1 MRKILIVAHT
11 EFSTLVRSKAFIAGV
26 LLLPV
31 MMGLSLGLTR
41 ATRRVTDNKDRT
53 FAIVD
58 YTGVVGAPL
67 AAVAKL
73 FDPGT
78 QLGDTRPG
86 GAASS
91 RFIAVPVDTAG
102 RQPDDLRLELS
113 DRVRKGELFAFVEV
127 PANVIDPAADAR
139 IQYYSDHPSYTT
151 LPTWLRVAAN
161 GVIISE
167 RFRRA
172 SIDRALVARLSKQA
186 TVDSLDLFERGA
198 DGTIKPAG
206 KVDTARA
213 IGVPIAIM
221 GLMFITIMSSGP
233 GLLNSVIE
241 EKMSRISEVLMG
253 SLTPFQLMVGKLVGS
268 VSVSVLLA
276 TIYVAGGL
284 ITARYYGGYT
294 NTVTASLLAWFLAL
308 SGDVDSDVR
317 GRVHRRRRGVLRPEG
332 LPGHDDPGHDAP
344 DGPDVSLVPGAPRP
358 RRHDVDIAVARADR
372 SAVPDDAANLARPGP
387 AGMADCSRGRIDGG
401 NHRRDDL
408 GGGENLPHRLADAGQ
423 DRDTRRD
430 DALGSRSVVSPR
442 LRLGGADD
450 NRRVVAAKGE

>member
-1 MRKILIVAHT
+1 MRKILIVAQT

-31 MMGLSLGLTR
+31 MMGLSFGLTR
-41 ATRRVTDNKDRT
+41 ATRKVTDNKDRT

-67 AAVAKL
+67 AAVARL
-73 FDPGT
+73 FDPGS

-91 RFIAVPVDTAG
+91 RFIPVQIETAG

-113 DRVRKGELFAFVEV
+113 DRVRKGELFAFIEV
-127 PANVIDPAADAR
+127 PENVIDPAAEAR
-139 IQYYSDHPSYTT
+139 ILYYSDHPSYTT

-167 RFRRA
+167 RFKRA

-186 TVDSLDLFERGA
+186 TVDNLDLVERAA
-198 DGTIKPAG
+198 DGRIKPAV

-221 GLMFITIMSSGP
+221 ALMFITIMSSGP
-233 GLLNSVIE
+233 ALLNSVIV

-253 SLTPFQLMVGKLVGS
+253 SVTPFQLMLGKLLGS

-284 ITARYYGGYT
+284 
-294 NTVTASLLAWFLAL
+294 VTAHYWGSYASAVTVGLLAWFLVFLVL
-308 SGDVDSDVR
+308 SILMFGAVFIAVGAACTDLKDSQGMMTPVMMLLM
-317 GRVHRRRRGVLRPEG
+317 VPMFLWYPVLR
-332 LPGHDDPGHDAP
+332 AP
-344 DGPDVSLVPGAPRP
+344 DGTMSTVLSLFPTAAPFLMMLRISLAPGPP
-358 RRHDVDIAVARADR
+358 LWQIAIAAALMAATTVLTIWAAAKIFRTGLLMQGKTASLGEMMRWVRAD
-372 SAVPDDAANLARPGP
+372 
-387 AGMADCSRGRIDGG
+387 
-401 NHRRDDL
+401 
-408 GGGENLPHRLADAGQ
+408 
-423 DRDTRRD
+423 
-430 DALGSRSVVSPR
+430 
-442 LRLGGADD
+442 
-450 NRRVVAAKGE
+450 